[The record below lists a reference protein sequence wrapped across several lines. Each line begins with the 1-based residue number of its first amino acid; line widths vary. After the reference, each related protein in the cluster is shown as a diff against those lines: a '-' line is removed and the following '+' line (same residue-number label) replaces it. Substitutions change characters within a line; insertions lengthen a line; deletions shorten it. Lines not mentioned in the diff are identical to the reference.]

1 MNKDHLHTVVVIIV
15 FTGKAALNGSL
26 PTCMCYY
33 GYLKTKNLCSRPYK
47 LLRIVYP
54 FKFKVD
60 VSLSYTNKKYVRSRP
75 EALSVESKYDRQAI
89 KRLR

>member
-26 PTCMCYY
+26 PMCCY
-33 GYLKTKNLCSRPYK
+33 GYLKTKNLCNRTYK
-47 LLRIVYP
+47 LPRIVYP

-60 VSLSYTNKKYVRSRP
+60 VSLSYANKT
-75 EALSVESKYDRQAI
+75 
-89 KRLR
+89 